1 MSFCSDCGSK
11 NIPGILFC
19 WKCGNDLKVEKPH
32 TANKEFLSLK
42 LPKTTQLQ
50 IVQGLNWFYLI
61 ISLYL
66 GMINIII
73 DENRSSGFFLL
84 IFSGIVFMIIRGLN
98 NYINIIRLI
107 WGVISIF
114 IFVLS
119 LIDLVSISVLLIL
132 ISGYVAYTLFF
143 HKSTVSLF
151 TQKTV

>member
-19 WKCGNDLKVEKPH
+19 WKCGNDLNVEKPH
-32 TANKEFLSLK
+32 TANTEFLSLK

-61 ISLYL
+61 ISLFL
-66 GMINIII
+66 GMINIIL
-73 DENRSSGFFLL
+73 DEYQSFGVFLL
-84 IFSGIVFMIIRGLN
+84 MFSVVLFVIIRGLN

-119 LIDLVSISVLLIL
+119 FIDFVSISFVLIL

-143 HKSTVSLF
+143 HKPTVSLF
-151 TQKTV
+151 K

>member
-1 MSFCSDCGSK
+1 M
-11 NIPGILFC
+11 
-19 WKCGNDLKVEKPH
+19 
-32 TANKEFLSLK
+32 SLK

-61 ISLYL
+61 ISLFL
-66 GMINIII
+66 GMNNIII
-73 DENRSSGFFLL
+73 DENRSSGLFLL
-84 IFSGIVFMIIRGLN
+84 IFSGILFVIIRGLN

-119 LIDLVSISVLLIL
+119 FIDFVSISVLLIL

-143 HKSTVSLF
+143 HKPTVSLF
-151 TQKTV
+151 K